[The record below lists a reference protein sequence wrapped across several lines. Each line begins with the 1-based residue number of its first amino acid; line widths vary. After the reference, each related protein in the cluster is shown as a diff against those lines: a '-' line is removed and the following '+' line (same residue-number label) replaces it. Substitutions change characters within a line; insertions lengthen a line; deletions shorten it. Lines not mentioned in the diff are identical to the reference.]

1 MKEKLVDVKEL
12 VYVMVTHWDKHWD
25 NIPGNT
31 TYYPKTKRLIKF
43 NLQSHQLVENAPT
56 LFIKVKKVKEKT
68 YEMEKAWFGYVRNF
82 DPVTNRDRISFNV
95 QTVDPLDLKEALN
108 IIEGIDAI
116 PQPKSKPKP
125 GWYLVSQ
132 TKFQKPQIKSSIIIP
147 EEFDS
152 FFYNL
157 IETKDHFEFE
167 NLVFQLLKLIGIN
180 NICKIDKKEQA
191 GREDGFFVFGDLAV
205 IYDCTLKTN
214 FNKEEQINNY
224 CRRLDDEEKLSCK
237 SKGRPFNIKNKRK
250 QVWII
255 TRNKTQKIK
264 DYSCQNDKII
274 LVKEISIYDLIE
286 IYIKR
291 IKENFFEDEL
301 EKILENLGN

>member
-1 MKEKLVDVKEL
+1 MKKEF
-12 VYVMVTHWDKHWD
+12 VYVMVTDWNDHWD
-25 NIPGNT
+25 NIEEN
-31 TYYPKTKRLIKF
+31 TYYTKKLLKF
-43 NLQSHQLVENAPT
+43 DLQSHKLVENAPT
-56 LFIKVKKVKEKT
+56 LFIRVKEKP
-68 YEMEKAWFGYVRNF
+68 YEMEKAWFGYVSNF
-82 DPVTNRDRISFNV
+82 KPDVDNKGREIISFNV
-95 QTVDPLDLKEALN
+95 QIENELDLNEALN

-116 PQPKSKPKP
+116 PQPKSKPTP

-147 EEFDS
+147 EEFALYPL

-157 IETKDHFEFE
+157 IKTKDHFEFE
-167 NLVFQLLKLIGIN
+167 DLVFQLLKLIGIN

-264 DYSCQNDKII
+264 DYPCQNVKSI

-301 EKILENLGN
+301 EKILENLGNY

>member
-1 MKEKLVDVKEL
+1 MLKEDP
-12 VYVMVTHWDKHWD
+12 VYVMITHFDSHWK
-25 NIPGNT
+25 NGRTSYT
-31 TYYPKTKRLIKF
+31 TKLIKF
-43 NLQSHQLVENAPT
+43 DLQSHQLVENAPT
-56 LFIKVKKVKEKT
+56 LFIKVKEGT
-68 YEMEKAWFGYVRNF
+68 YEIIGAWFGYVSNF
-82 DPVTNRDRISFNV
+82 EQGVDNKGREIISFGV
-95 QTVDPLDLKEALN
+95 RIDRELDLEEALKIIKN
-108 IIEGIDAI
+108 IDDISRTE
-116 PQPKSKPKP
+116 
-125 GWYLVSQ
+125 GWYLASR

-147 EEFDS
+147 EEFALYPP

-157 IETKDHFEFE
+157 IKTKDHFEFE
-167 NLVFQLLKLIGIN
+167 DLIFQLLKLIGIN

-237 SKGRPFNIKNKRK
+237 SKGRSFNIKNKRK

-264 DYSCQNDKII
+264 DYPCQNGEII

-301 EKILENLGN
+301 EKILENLGNY